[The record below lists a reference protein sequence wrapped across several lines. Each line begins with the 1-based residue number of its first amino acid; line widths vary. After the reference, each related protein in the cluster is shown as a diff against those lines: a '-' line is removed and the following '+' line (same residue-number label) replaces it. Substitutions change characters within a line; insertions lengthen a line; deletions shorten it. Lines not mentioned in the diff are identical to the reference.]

1 MDIQRIQSSLDRLF
15 VEEGNRIVFWP
26 DPQQEFVEVLPQLVL
41 DGVTIINQEE
51 VGTLKIKVQLEQES
65 PDTQHLIYSPQP
77 EPNPEDDWLLDI
89 RLYSRTFR
97 ADRASILLDELG
109 LSRQSLRQHLAT
121 RQIFLNNKHRLNRLT
136 KLVDPDDSESDLDRK
151 MLAVVVKSE
160 QADLFPILTTIFHS
174 ISEEEDATLDTPP
187 PAWSDIEKYGLDNP
201 FWKMCRDAFGYSED
215 SPSLK
220 SLLIRLMV
228 TDFSN
233 SLATSLPEPLKHL
246 LLPKATTTNATVCLA
261 QWRDSSTKSRSYDLL
276 SAWVSKALKLSDH
289 LGTLGIDDLLD
300 VMTFLDTEQRIASS
314 LRDRVV
320 QTAEMIDKQGLQEIA
335 LRRQDAYWATTKLS
349 PTEEAP
355 RMAYNAIY
363 NALIAASNLF
373 SLRNQYKQGFHF
385 SDPTSMFKAY
395 QDELYQFDQLYRHF
409 CEYAKH
415 ARSEGWDILKTLRDK
430 VEDCYGN
437 WFILNLGL
445 KWGELIENQKPT
457 SLLEKWRL
465 SDTTNFPPQYWFYSR
480 HVQSALNKKG
490 SRNKGKVFV
499 IISDAFRYE
508 VAEEFTRELNGKFR
522 FQAELSSLLGVLPS
536 YTSLGMAS
544 LLPHK
549 KISYKENGDVLV
561 DGMPTSTLEHR
572 SKILDGVDGVAI
584 KSGDLI
590 SMKQDVGRDFI
601 RSKRVIYVYHNTI
614 DAIGDS
620 ASTEAGTFD
629 GVRKALGELSDVVR
643 HIVNKL
649 NGNNVFVTADHGFL
663 FQESPPDLTHKS
675 TISDKPKGAIKSKKR
690 YLLGHSLPDHDK
702 AYHSSTATTAKADGD
717 MEFWVPKGANR
728 FHFSG
733 GSKFI
738 HGGAMPQEIMVP
750 VIHVKQIKGK
760 GIDKTVIKFAQVS
773 ILGSSHKITTNRHR
787 FQLIQTEAV
796 TERIKPITLQIAVYD
811 EDQPVTNTET
821 VTFGSS
827 SDSMDD
833 RTKWVTL
840 SLQGGEYDR
849 KKPYHLILRNAES
862 DIEEQRTAVTIDLA
876 FTNDF

>member
-1 MDIQRIQSSLDRLF
+1 MDIKKIQSSLDRLF
-15 VEEGNRIVFWP
+15 VEERHRIVFWP
-26 DPQQEFVEVLPQLVL
+26 DPQQEFLEVLPQLVL
-41 DGVTIINQEE
+41 DGITIINQNE

-77 EPNPEDDWLLDI
+77 EPNPKDDWLLDI

-109 LSRQSLRQHLAT
+109 LSKQSLRQHLSN
-121 RQIFLNNKHRLNRLT
+121 RQAFLNNKHRLNRLT
-136 KLVDPDDSESDLDRK
+136 KLVGPDDSEEDLDRK
-151 MLAVVVKSE
+151 MVAVVIKSE

-174 ISEEEDATLDTPP
+174 ISEEADATLDTLP
-187 PAWSDIEKYGLDNP
+187 PAWSDIEKFGLEDS
-201 FWKMCRDAFGYSED
+201 FWVMCKDAFGYSEAT
-215 SPSLK
+215 PSLK
-220 SLLIRLMV
+220 NILIRLMV

-233 SLATSLPEPLKHL
+233 ALSAPLPEPLQHL

-261 QWRDSSTKSRSYDLL
+261 QWRDSSTKSSSYDLI
-276 SAWVSKALKLSDH
+276 SAWVSKALNLSDH
-289 LGTLGIDDLLD
+289 LGSLGIDDLLD
-300 VMTFLDTEQRIASS
+300 VMTFLDAEKHIASS

-320 QTAEMIDKQGLQEIA
+320 QTADIIDKQGIQEIA
-335 LRRQDAYWATTKLS
+335 IRRQDAYWATTKLS

-355 RMAYNAIY
+355 RTAYNAIY

-373 SLRNQYKQGFHF
+373 NLRNQYKQGFQF
-385 SDPTSMFKAY
+385 SDPTSLFKAY

-415 ARSEGWDILKTLRDK
+415 ARSEGWDILKSLRQK

-445 KWGELIENQKPT
+445 KWGELIENQNT
-457 SLLEKWRL
+457 TGLLENWRL
-465 SDTTNFPPQYWFYSR
+465 SDTTNYPNQHRFFYR
-480 HVQSALNKKG
+480 NVQPILDKKAN
-490 SRNKGKVFV
+490 RKGKAFV
-499 IISDAFRYE
+499 IVSDAFRYE
-508 VAEEFTRELNGKFR
+508 VAEELTSELNGRFR

-549 KISYKENGDVLV
+549 KLSYKENGDVLV
-561 DGMPTSTLEHR
+561 DGMPTSSLDQR
-572 SKILDGVDGVAI
+572 SKILEAVEGVAI
-584 KSGDLI
+584 KSDELLI
-590 SMKQDVGRDFI
+590 MKQDAGRDFI

-620 ASTEAGTFD
+620 ASTEADTFD
-629 GVRKALGELSDVVR
+629 GVRRALEELSVLVR

-649 NGNNVFVTADHGFL
+649 NGTNVFVTADHGFL

-675 TISDKPKGAIKSKKR
+675 TISDKPEGTTKSKKR
-690 YLLGHSLPDHDK
+690 YLLGHSLPDNEK
-702 AYHSSTATTAKADGD
+702 VYHGSTASTAKADGD
-717 MEFWVPKGANR
+717 MEFWVPKVANR

-733 GSKFI
+733 GAKFI

-750 VIHVKQIKGK
+750 VIHVKHMKGK
-760 GIDKTVIKFAQVS
+760 AGEKTVTKLAQVS
-773 ILGSSHKITTNRHR
+773 ILGGPHKITTNRHR

-811 EDQPVTNTET
+811 ESQTVTNTET
-821 VTFGSS
+821 VTFGSTS
-827 SDSMDD
+827 GSMDD
-833 RTKWVTL
+833 RIKWVSL
-840 SLQGGEYDR
+840 SLQGGQYDR
-849 KKPYHLILRNAES
+849 KKTYHLILRNAENS
-862 DIEEQRTAVTIDLA
+862 IEVQRTAVTIDLV
-876 FTNDF
+876 FDNDF